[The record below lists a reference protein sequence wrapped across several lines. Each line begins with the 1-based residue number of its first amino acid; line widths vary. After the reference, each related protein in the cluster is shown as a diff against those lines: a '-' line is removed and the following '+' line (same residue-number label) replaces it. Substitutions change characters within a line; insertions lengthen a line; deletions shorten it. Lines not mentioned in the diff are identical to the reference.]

1 MPYIELKTNVSVS
14 ADATADLQQML
25 GREIELI
32 PGKTE
37 KWLMTAV
44 EGEVAMSM
52 AGSTEPCAFLAVS
65 IFGAASPEAYDALTA
80 SLCEKVSATLGV
92 PADRVYVKYEE
103 VSTWGWN
110 GMNF

>member
-1 MPYIELKTNVSVS
+1 MPYIELKTNVKIEDSVK
-14 ADATADLQQML
+14 ADLHKMF

-37 KWLMTAV
+37 KWLMTAA
-44 EGEVAMSM
+44 EGEVSMSF
-52 AGSTEPCAFLAVS
+52 AGSDEPCVFVTVS

-80 SLCEKVSATLGV
+80 SLCEKVSAALSI
-92 PADRVYVKYEE
+92 PADRIYVKYEE